1 MVLWSVSSRVLHTCT
16 GHEHVTA
23 DTVSIGL
30 TIFAE
35 VHIGLHMD
43 PRMHLFMYVLESGH
57 SRELTPKEHSWL
69 ANLRCPTPD
78 PWPGP
83 KTLTLSIVMM
93 PNWVYSSFKLYKN
106 VLLQKHRP

>member
-16 GHEHVTA
+16 GHMHVPA

-30 TIFAE
+30 TIFAG

-43 PRMHLFMYVLESGH
+43 PRMHLFMCVLGSGH
-57 SRELTPKEHSWL
+57 SGELTPKEHSWL
-69 ANLRCPTPD
+69 TNLRCPTLD

-83 KTLTLSIVMM
+83 KTLTL
-93 PNWVYSSFKLYKN
+93 
-106 VLLQKHRP
+106 